1 VRILIVDTCYP
12 AFLRHH
18 YGAREGLATAPYR
31 QQWRALMDTFFGT
44 ADAYSYNLNRLG
56 HEAHEF
62 VVNCAPLQHAW
73 AREHHV
79 PLGAKLRGRP
89 SDSIVLAQAGEYRPD
104 VIYVQNPRYLSSRTL
119 RRLRGT
125 GAAIVGQI
133 GSRAPSRLR
142 LRLFDLIVT
151 SFPHFVG
158 AFSRVGVPSAYL
170 PIGFDERVL
179 ERLESER
186 APTSTEAAVF
196 VGALN
201 RSQHWGANA
210 LLERAAARAPID
222 FWGYLAR
229 GWRAGWPAGSPMV
242 TRYRGEAWGIE
253 MYRVL
258 RAARIA
264 VNRHGAIAGKYA
276 NNMRLYEA
284 TGVGAML
291 LTEAKENLG
300 ELFESGVEVETY
312 ATEDELVEKTNYY
325 LQHEEERRAIA
336 AAGQARTL
344 SDHTYARRMSEL
356 IDILRRE
363 LR

>member
-1 VRILIVDTCYP
+1 VRILIVDTFYP
-12 AFLRHH
+12 AFLGHH
-18 YGAREGLATAPYR
+18 YGTHERLAAAPYR
-31 QQWRALMDTFFGT
+31 QQWRALMETFFGT

-73 AREHHV
+73 AREHHL
-79 PLGAKLRGRP
+79 PLGAKLGDRP

-104 VIYVQNPRYLSSRTL
+104 VIYVQNLRYLRSRTL

-125 GAAIVGQI
+125 GAAMVAQI

-151 SFPHFVG
+151 SFPHFVD
-158 AFSRVGVPSAYL
+158 AFRRVGVPAAYL

-179 ERLESER
+179 ERLEAER
-186 APTSTEAAVF
+186 APTSTEAGVF
-196 VGALN
+196 VGALS
-201 RSQHWGANA
+201 RSRQHRNGNA
-210 LLERAAARAPID
+210 LLERAAVRAPID
-222 FWGYLAR
+222 FWGYVAR
-229 GWRAGWPAGSPMV
+229 GWPAGSPMV
-242 TRYRGEAWGIE
+242 TRYRGEAWGME

-300 ELFESGVEVETY
+300 ELFETGTEVETY
-312 ATEDELVEKTNYY
+312 ASEDELVEKTNYY
-325 LQHEEERRAIA
+325 LEHEEERRAIA
-336 AAGQARTL
+336 AAGQTRTL

-356 IDILRRE
+356 IDILERE